1 MLSNLVNNFIACSSE
16 TMISFLSVY
25 AQEMFFF
32 SNFPSPGK
40 LNELRR
46 LHSLFVPAWARDLEY
61 CFKSTLC
68 RILVSP
74 EMLRVNSLL
83 GAPASSVVFH

>member
-1 MLSNLVNNFIACSSE
+1 MLSNLVNNFKACSSE

-32 SNFPSPGK
+32 FSDFPSPGK

-46 LHSLFVPAWARDLEY
+46 LHSLFVPA
-61 CFKSTLC
+61 
-68 RILVSP
+68 
-74 EMLRVNSLL
+74 
-83 GAPASSVVFH
+83 

>member
-1 MLSNLVNNFIACSSE
+1 MQSNLVNNFIACSSE

-32 SNFPSPGK
+32 SNFPTPGK

-46 LHSLFVPAWARDLEY
+46 LLSLCSCLS
-61 CFKSTLC
+61 KGLSISGLT
-68 RILVSP
+68 RILHNVDLKQYST
-74 EMLRVNSLL
+74 SK
-83 GAPASSVVFH
+83 